1 MSVFQKRMLDRQNA
15 LEEKKRTNAAKP
27 EKTKEELAAL
37 RKEMMKK
44 KPSTV
49 AMEK

>member
-1 MSVFQKRMLDRQNA
+1 MSAFQKRMLDRQKA
-15 LEEKKRTNAAKP
+15 LEEKKKANAMKP

-44 KPSTV
+44 KP
-49 AMEK
+49 